1 MDKRLEEIDS
11 VVARLRDRFGDPPP
25 RVGVVLGSGLGSV
38 TNALLGTERAKY
50 EDIGLPSPGVFG
62 HAGELAVGYA
72 GDTRVACLSGR
83 QHMYEG
89 HDPARCV
96 VGVRALLRWGIETL
110 IVTASSGSLRPEVG
124 PGSVVMIT
132 DHMNLTGRNPLLG
145 PNVDALGPRFPDCT
159 FLYDRELRARAK
171 ELAVEEGITL
181 YEGIY
186 AAMLGPSYETPAEV
200 RMLKLLGA
208 DLVGMSLIPEA
219 LAGRHG
225 GARIAGFSVVANLA
239 AGLTD
244 TELEHEGLTDA
255 LETSAH
261 ALAGLIVRLVEH
273 RA

>member
-1 MDKRLEEIDS
+1 MDKHLEEIDS
-11 VVARLRDRFGDPPP
+11 VVARLRDRFGGPPP

-38 TNALLGTERAKY
+38 TNALQGTERAKY
-50 EDIGLPSPGVFG
+50 ETIGLPSPGVFG
-62 HAGELAVGYA
+62 HAGELAVGYS

-110 IVTASSGSLRPEVG
+110 IVTASSGSLRSEVG

-132 DHMNLTGRNPLLG
+132 DHMNMTGRNPLLG

-181 YEGIY
+181 HEGIY

-225 GARIAGFSVVANLA
+225 GARVAGFSVVANLA

-244 TELEHEGLTDA
+244 AELEHEGLTDA
-255 LETSAH
+255 LDTSAH
-261 ALAGLIVRLVEH
+261 ALAGLIVRLVE
-273 RA
+273 